1 MLQVHTWTQPRTPR
15 WSWLF
20 PSPQPMWRAMCIGG
34 GYYVFVAA
42 GYFWPRPRRALPGG
56 VRRRRPP
63 RSASPRPR
71 GTRLSASAG
80 RLSLWTFPP
89 SR

>member
-42 GYFWPRPRRALPGG
+42 GYFWPRPRGPCQAGYDAGGRHEARAPALGAPG
-56 VRRRRPP
+56 
-63 RSASPRPR
+63 
-71 GTRLSASAG
+71 
-80 RLSLWTFPP
+80 
-89 SR
+89 